1 MFLISPLEIL
11 RTTYAKNP
19 RAIPFAIENVRG
31 IITMITRAGKSSVVS
46 DQFSF
51 SMPLIIRID
60 TKINAPAVSYAR
72 TNAASGEQ
80 KMETK
85 NDQKQ

>member
-46 DQFSF
+46 DQFSY

-60 TKINAPAVSYAR
+60 T
-72 TNAASGEQ
+72 
-80 KMETK
+80 
-85 NDQKQ
+85 